1 MGGLIVAL
9 PRKEWGGSEGCS
21 LPGKWK
27 HSFDAKPV
35 HSHFASFGYGSPGG
49 FSCSLFGS
57 WTPTPSSHLG
67 NVVGRSQP
75 CAIWPVICMKGRP
88 GVCKLISGSS
98 CSTVRGRISRSPCLG
113 RGSCEAFLSSS
124 SRVPRPGAELEQP
137 RHLAQ
142 GRSSSCGSRGEGF
155 PLYSCGSLNPAVF
168 PEPFTLALGT
178 TNISGPCG
186 WRDPRQ
192 WCGCHVGRPPASVCL
207 LSCRPVPGAPW
218 EVAPVSWL
226 KDAVAGWG
234 RRGEKSLERHV
245 WCFVWF

>member
-1 MGGLIVAL
+1 MGFLAPFSEAGHPHRPLIWGTWWGGAGPVQSDLSFAWKGGL
-9 PRKEWGGSEGCS
+9 E
-21 LPGKWK
+21 
-27 HSFDAKPV
+27 F
-35 HSHFASFGYGSPGG
+35 
-49 FSCSLFGS
+49 
-57 WTPTPSSHLG
+57 
-67 NVVGRSQP
+67 
-75 CAIWPVICMKGRP
+75 
-88 GVCKLISGSS
+88 KLISGSS

-113 RGSCEAFLSSS
+113 RGSWEAFLSSS
-124 SRVPRPGAELEQP
+124 SRVPCPGAEL
-137 RHLAQ
+137 AQ
-142 GRSSSCGSRGEGF
+142 ATTSLGTGPLLFMWLPWRGF
-155 PLYSCGSLNPAVF
+155 PTLFMRSLNPAVF

-186 WRDPRQ
+186 WRDLRQ
-192 WCGCHVGRPPASVCL
+192 WCGCHVGLPPAAVCL